1 LHVTALKGDA
11 LLFPFTGTGIEY
23 ISSQSY
29 EQGKSDL
36 FLDGVYQTTLDG
48 FAESYQAQ
56 KVLFSKT
63 GLNNGKHLLK
73 IVNTDTTMLALDAIK
88 IYK

>member
-1 LHVTALKGDA
+1 MRYSF
-11 LLFPFTGTGIEY
+11 LLLEPELNTSAARAMNRARA
-23 ISSQSY
+23 IS
-29 EQGKSDL
+29 